1 MKDAPVIAIASGKGG
16 TGKTTVSLNLALSA
30 GEAVNLLDCDVE
42 EPNCHLFLRPEWD
55 VEEPFLI
62 PKPFFDL
69 EKCISCGRCKEACRF
84 NAIALPAGKPMFF
97 GELCHSC
104 GGCAL
109 ACPVD
114 AIIDKE
120 VDAGRIRCA
129 KLGDIHFCDGLIKV
143 GEVQAPP
150 IIERVKELAVAGIP
164 SILDA
169 PPGTACPAVASLM
182 DVDFALLVTEPT
194 PFGYHDLALAIDM
207 ADGLGVPS
215 AVFINRSDIG
225 DDCIHRLCEEK
236 GIPVF
241 GEIPFDRSLAEA
253 YSRGIPAVN
262 AVPAYRQLF
271 RELWKKLRE
280 AVK

>member
-1 MKDAPVIAIASGKGG
+1 MP
-16 TGKTTVSLNLALSA
+16 
-30 GEAVNLLDCDVE
+30 
-42 EPNCHLFLRPEWD
+42 
-55 VEEPFLI
+55 PFI
-62 PKPFFDL
+62 FY
-69 EKCISCGRCKEACRF
+69 
-84 NAIALPAGKPMFF
+84 
-97 GELCHSC
+97 ELCHSC

-120 VDAGRIRCA
+120 VDAGTIRCA
-129 KLGDIHFCDGLIKV
+129 KLGNIHFCDGLIKV

-207 ADGLGVPS
+207 ADGILKLIKPL
-215 AVFINRSDIG
+215 R
-225 DDCIHRLCEEK
+225 HLR
-236 GIPVF
+236 IPVS
-241 GEIPFDRSLAEA
+241 EIATMLFVALRFVPVLTDEARTIRMSQIARGLKAGGGLIARIRAARMLVMPLMMGAIRRAYNLSLAIE
-253 YSRGIPAVN
+253 SRG
-262 AVPAYRQLF
+262 YRTGVIRTSM
-271 RELWKKLRE
+271 REFALTWRDGAFVAATLIFMGILLWVDRMI
-280 AVK
+280 VS